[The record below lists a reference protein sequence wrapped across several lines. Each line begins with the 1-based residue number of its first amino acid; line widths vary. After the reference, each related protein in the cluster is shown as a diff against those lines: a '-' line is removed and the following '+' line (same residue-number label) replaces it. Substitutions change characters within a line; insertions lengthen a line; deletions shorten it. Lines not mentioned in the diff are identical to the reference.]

1 MTNDTMQYTD
11 KVDEI
16 LATLGPDW
24 TNSDRV
30 DLALAL
36 LHTCGT
42 TAKQTAQAA
51 VFFASSLDEVNEK
64 DLWPLRHMSDS

>member
-11 KVDEI
+11 KVDEV
-16 LATLGPDW
+16 LANLGSDW

-30 DLALAL
+30 NLALAL

-64 DLWPLRHMSDS
+64 DLWPLRHTSDS

>member
-1 MTNDTMQYTD
+1 MQYTD
-11 KVDEI
+11 KVDEV
-16 LATLGPDW
+16 LAKLGSDW

-30 DLALAL
+30 NLALAL

-64 DLWPLRHMSDS
+64 DLWPLRHTSDS

>member
-1 MTNDTMQYTD
+1 MQYTD
-11 KVDEI
+11 KVDEV
-16 LATLGPDW
+16 LANLGSDW

-30 DLALAL
+30 NLALAL

>member
-1 MTNDTMQYTD
+1 MQYTD
-11 KVDEI
+11 KVDEV
-16 LATLGPDW
+16 LAKLGQDW

-30 DLALAL
+30 NLALAL

-64 DLWPLRHMSDS
+64 DLWPLRHTSDS

>member
-1 MTNDTMQYTD
+1 MQYTD
-11 KVDEI
+11 KVDEV
-16 LATLGPDW
+16 LANLGSDW

-30 DLALAL
+30 NLALAL

-64 DLWPLRHMSDS
+64 DLWPLRHTSDS

>member
-1 MTNDTMQYTD
+1 M
-11 KVDEI
+11 
-16 LATLGPDW
+16 
-24 TNSDRV
+24 
-30 DLALAL
+30 AL

>member
-1 MTNDTMQYTD
+1 MQYTD
-11 KVDEI
+11 QTDKV
-16 LATLGPDW
+16 LAKLGPEW
-24 TNSDRV
+24 TNADRV
-30 DLALAL
+30 NLALAL